1 MWVFLINSIA
11 GSILGMAANS
21 WFADTKLGIW
31 FYKKV
36 DDVSTW
42 ASKKLG
48 LKVLAD
54 ENKCKKKYP
63 HVNQKIVE
71 LEARVNKLERRIK

>member
-1 MWVFLINSIA
+1 V
-11 GSILGMAANS
+11 
-21 WFADTKLGIW
+21 W
-31 FYKKV
+31 FYSKV

-54 ENKCKKKYP
+54 EENWKAQHPNVNNK
-63 HVNQKIVE
+63 IDE
-71 LEARVNKLERRIK
+71 LEARVNKLENRIRRLI

>member
-1 MWVFLINSIA
+1 MWIFIISNIT
-11 GSILGMAANS
+11 GSILGSAAGS
-21 WFADTKLGIW
+21 WFAQTKAGLW
-31 FYKKV
+31 FYTKV

-54 ENKCKKKYP
+54 EENWKKKYP
-63 HVNQKIVE
+63 HVNRKINE
-71 LEARVNKLERRIK
+71 LEAKVNKLEKGD